1 MPPVL
6 ARTALLSGLV
16 VLTAILAALVTAPH
30 A

>member
-1 MPPVL
+1 MPPAL

-16 VLTAILAALVTAPH
+16 VLTAILAALITAPH

>member
-6 ARTALLSGLV
+6 SRTARASAVL
-16 VLTAILAALVTAPH
+16 VLTAIIAALASAPH

>member
-16 VLTAILAALVTAPH
+16 VLTAILAALITSPH